1 MNEGADT
8 SANTQEPS
16 TDEFVDSF
24 NFEGDD
30 IEDVNPEV
38 EDTEQVDE
46 TETSDSGNEE
56 SQEVEDA
63 TQDDTQ
69 DDGTEGMSE
78 EERKEHNRVNAERR
92 IAARQQQEQASSE
105 FLNRLRQEAAEKFLG
120 DQDEDK
126 YQDIAEQ
133 EGETVAEQQR
143 RLDAMERRAKEQM
156 IESELKAIESFQ
168 SRVGMEVAQAENSI
182 PLMNPRDKQN
192 YDPEVAADIQRA
204 WAKEHAVIQMDDNGN
219 AHILGQRD
227 NSPSL
232 YEYAQERANFYSSLL
247 KKAATR
253 GQQVAR
259 MNASTADFRPTSQPT
274 SNVSEEQS
282 FVNSFFD

>member
-8 SANTQEPS
+8 STNIEEPS
-16 TDEFVDSF
+16 TDEFVDNFSF
-24 NFEGDD
+24 SEDD
-30 IEDVNPEV
+30 IEDTST
-38 EDTEQVDE
+38 DTAETDQADE
-46 TETSDSGNEE
+46 TETRDNGIEE
-56 SQEVEDA
+56 SQDA
-63 TQDDTQ
+63 SQEESQ
-69 DDGTEGMSE
+69 DDGTEMSE
-78 EERKEHNRVNAERR
+78 DERKEHNRINAERR
-92 IAARQQQEQASSE
+92 IAARQQQEIANTE
-105 FLNRLRQEAAEKFLG
+105 FLTNLKEQAVQKFLG
-120 DQDEDK
+120 ELDEEK

-143 RLDAMERRAKEQM
+143 RLDAMERQAKEQM

-182 PLMNPRDKQN
+182 PLMNPRDKEN

-204 WAKEHAVIQMDDNGN
+204 WAKEHAVIQMDENGN

-232 YEYAQERANFYSSLL
+232 YEYAQERASFYSSLL
-247 KKAATR
+247 KKAATK

-259 MNASTADFRPTSQPT
+259 MNASSADFRATSQPT
-274 SNVSEEQS
+274 SNVNEEQS